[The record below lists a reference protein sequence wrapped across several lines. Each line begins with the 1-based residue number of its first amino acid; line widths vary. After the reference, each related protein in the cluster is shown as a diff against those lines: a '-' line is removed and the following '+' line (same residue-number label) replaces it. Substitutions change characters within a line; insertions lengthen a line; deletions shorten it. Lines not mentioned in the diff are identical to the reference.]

1 MVYTSIILFFGFSI
15 FSVSS
20 FGGTAAL
27 GILISLTLL
36 MSLITNLVLLPAIL
50 LSIANKKHNKEMMK
64 KPIVELEDED

>member
-1 MVYTSIILFFGFSI
+1 MNLLRMSSI

-27 GILISLTLL
+27 GVLISLTLI

-50 LSIANKKHNKEMMK
+50 LTIANNKRNKEIMK
-64 KPIVELEDED
+64 QPIIELEEEEDS